1 MTFGEQHRLGLGT
14 WKNTDPAECRDA
26 VREAL
31 QLGYRHIDTAQLYE
45 NEASVGEGIA
55 AADVDRE
62 DVFLA
67 TKVGTG
73 NLAHD
78 DVLAS
83 TEESL
88 AKLGTDYVDLLYVH
102 WPIRTYD
109 AEATLT
115 AFQKLYEEGLIRHVG
130 VSNFEERHLAEA
142 AEVLDAPIFANQ
154 VECNPYL
161 QQEKLRAHA
170 RDHDYWLV
178 AYSPLARG
186 AVFDD
191 PVLTD
196 VAEKHD
202 ATVPQVALAWL
213 LSLENVVAIPKAR
226 GEHVAE
232 NWAARNIDLD
242 TDDMGRIANLDRGER
257 QVDFGAAPWNAA

>member
-1 MTFGEQHRLGLGT
+1 MTFEERHRLGLGT
-14 WKNTDPAECRDA
+14 WKNTDPSECREA
-26 VREAL
+26 VRGAL
-31 QLGYRHIDTAQLYE
+31 ELGYRHVDTAQLYE
-45 NEASVGEGIA
+45 NEAFVGEGIA

-67 TKVGTG
+67 TKVSTG
-73 NLAHD
+73 NLAYD

-102 WPIRTYD
+102 WPIDTYD
-109 AEATLT
+109 AGDTLA
-115 AFQKLYEEGLIRHVG
+115 AFQELYDAGLIRNVG
-130 VSNFEERHLAEA
+130 VSNFEQRHLATA
-142 AEVLDAPIFANQ
+142 TEVLDAPLFANQ

-161 QQEKLRAHA
+161 QQETLRAHA
-170 RDHDYWLV
+170 REHDYWLV

-186 AVFDD
+186 AILDD
-191 PVLTD
+191 PVLAEI
-196 VAEKHD
+196 AEKHD
-202 ATVPQVALAWL
+202 ATVPQVTLAWL

-232 NWAARNIDLD
+232 NWAARHVDLD
-242 TDDMGRIANLDRGER
+242 AEDVRRIAGLDRGER
-257 QVDFGAAPWNAA
+257 QVDFEAAPWNAA